1 MTQEERLEKIEKIVN
16 NIYRILDESDEETQS
31 DKAIEEL
38 SELIRAIVRYRQSP
52 PNDKSDGMSKAYK
65 NLMEEI
71 ADVQIMLCQLTTL
84 YAIFDDELYNLM
96 LSKTER
102 TLERLGANDNR

>member
-1 MTQEERLEKIEKIVN
+1 MTQEERLEKTEKIVN

-52 PNDKSDGMSKAYK
+52 SNDTSDGMSNAYK

-84 YAIFDDELYNLM
+84 YGIFDDELYNLM
-96 LSKTER
+96 LAKTER

>member
-1 MTQEERLEKIEKIVN
+1 MIHQEERLEMILN
-16 NIYRILDESDEETQS
+16 NINRILDESNEETQS

-52 PNDKSDGMSKAYK
+52 PNDTSDGMSNAYK

-71 ADVQIMLCQLTTL
+71 ADVQIMLYQLTTL

-102 TLERLGANDNR
+102 TLERLGANEN